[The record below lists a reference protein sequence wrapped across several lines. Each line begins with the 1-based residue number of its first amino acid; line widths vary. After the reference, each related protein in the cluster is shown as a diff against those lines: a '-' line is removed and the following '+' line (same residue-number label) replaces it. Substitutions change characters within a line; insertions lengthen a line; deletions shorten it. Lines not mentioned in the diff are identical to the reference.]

1 MQIGK
6 IVQVM
11 GPVVDVEFAEEP
23 LPLIKSALQVDNHGK
38 KAVMEVSQ
46 HLGGNM
52 VRCIMLSA
60 SEGLQKDMP
69 VLATGAGIEVPVG
82 EQNLGRLFNVLGD
95 TIDGGEQITGA
106 EEWEIHR
113 KPPKFTDQN
122 PVQEILETGIKVIDL
137 IAPYAKGGKV
147 GLFGGAGVGKTVL
160 LNKFAELAERTGW
173 EVIEFEASKHDEST
187 FRQSIFSKFRA
198 ALLHL
203 SPRRRWGE
211 RARHAAEVLS
221 SFVLSVDQ
229 EGTFSVTWDVD
240 PSEGYADHGDL
251 GLDLTDVFLAVGE
264 VAREKGTGI
273 VVLIDEVQFLTA
285 VQLES
290 LIQAVHKSV
299 QKKLP
304 VTFVG
309 AGLPQIAELAGD
321 AKSYA
326 ERLFK
331 FPRIDSLAPEDARR
345 AIIEP
350 ARAEGATFTDDAA
363 DLAVSITHGY
373 PYFLQ
378 ELGYQA
384 WIIARNDI
392 IGRDDVDAAD
402 EGEHHARRHGPD
414 PDRDHGA
421 AIVRGLRTH
430 PAEGRQQT
438 AQRGDE

>member
-1 MQIGK
+1 MDNINNPYTPNAGATPEALIGRDGQTEAFS
-6 IVQVM
+6 VLL
-11 GPVVDVEFAEEP
+11 ER
-23 LPLIKSALQVDNHGK
+23 LK
-38 KAVMEVSQ
+38 K
-46 HLGGNM
+46 G
-52 VRCIMLSA
+52 R
-60 SEGLQKDMP
+60 
-69 VLATGAGIEVPVG
+69 T
-82 EQNLGRLFNVLGD
+82 EQSM
-95 TIDGGEQITGA
+95 IITGL
-106 EEWEIHR
+106 R
-113 KPPKFTDQN
+113 
-122 PVQEILETGIKVIDL
+122 
-137 IAPYAKGGKV
+137 
-147 GLFGGAGVGKTVL
+147 GVGKTVL
-160 LNKFAELAERTGW
+160 LNKFAELAERTRW

-273 VVLIDEVQFLTA
+273 VVLIDKVQFLTA

-392 IGRDDVDAAD
+392 IGRDDVDAAREAYEAKLD
-402 EGEHHARRHGPD
+402 SSFFRVRL
-414 PDRDHGA
+414 DRA
-421 AIVRGLRTH
+421 TPL
-430 PAEGRQQT
+430 QT
-438 AQRGDE
+438 AYMLSLIHI